1 MAARLAVKKFILC
14 YDIPEDRP
22 RARLAR
28 LCERYGVRVQY
39 SVFEFRLAETDHVA
53 FRGELERGG
62 WLDGKHAL
70 LIYAS
75 ELDNHIIFS
84 DALTFAGLVS
94 KALTFPTPPPRRPLT
109 R

>member
-1 MAARLAVKKFILC
+1 MAARLTVKKFILC

-39 SVFEFRLAETDHVA
+39 SVFEFRLAEADHVA

-70 LIYAS
+70 LIYPLHDDDLENVERFGAVRVWQ
-75 ELDNHIIFS
+75 
-84 DALTFAGLVS
+84 ATFEYL
-94 KALTFPTPPPRRPLT
+94 
-109 R
+109 